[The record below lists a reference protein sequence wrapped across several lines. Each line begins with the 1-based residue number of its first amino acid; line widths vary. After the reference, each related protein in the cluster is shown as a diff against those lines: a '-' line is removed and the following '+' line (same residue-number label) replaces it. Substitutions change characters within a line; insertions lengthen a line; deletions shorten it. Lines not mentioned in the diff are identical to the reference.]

1 MSIESVL
8 EHLGD
13 VKITNKKE
21 LFAVLVKVM
30 EIIEKYNEAETGAE
44 KKELAIN
51 VLKELINHASIG
63 EEDKALLIAL
73 VSDETVSDAIDVIIK
88 VAKGDYELT
97 KKELKRGIKSCLMS
111 CLKKRNV
118 D

>member
-44 KKELAIN
+44 KKELAIG
-51 VLKELINHASIG
+51 VLKELINKAPLG
-63 EEDKALLIAL
+63 DEDKSLLISL
-73 VSDETVSDAIDVIIK
+73 VSDETVSDTIDVIIK
-88 VAKGDYELT
+88 VAKGDFELT
-97 KKELKRGIKSCLMS
+97 KKELKKGIKSCFMS
-111 CLKKRNV
+111 CLKKPNV